1 MASRVRQLIGMP
13 SMTCVPDVVTSRPG
27 TCSRRNAPA
36 ITERAAF
43 PVHSVTMWR
52 SLIRPYPFGAGD
64 YRSGRML
71 LVPYTLVLLRHGQSE
86 WNLKNLFT
94 GWVDVDLTEQGRDEA
109 RRGGRDLEQAGVR
122 PDILHTSL
130 QLRAI

>member
-13 SMTCVPDVVTSRPG
+13 SMTCVPEVVTRRPG
-27 TCSRRNAPA
+27 TCSRKNAPA

-43 PVHSVTMWR
+43 PVHKVTTWQSVISDNPCR
-52 SLIRPYPFGAGD
+52 RRH

-71 LVPYTLVLLRHGQSE
+71 LVPFTLILLRHGQSE

-109 RRGGRDLEQAGVR
+109 RRGGRDL
-122 PDILHTSL
+122 SS
-130 QLRAI
+130 

>member
-1 MASRVRQLIGMP
+1 MGKPSEAMASRVRQLIGIP
-13 SMTCVPDVVTSRPG
+13 SITCVPEVVTSSSG

-52 SLIRPYPFGAGD
+52 SLIGRYPFGAGH
-64 YRSGRML
+64 YRSGRMP

-86 WNLKNLFT
+86 WNRKNLFT
-94 GWVDVDLTEQGRDEA
+94 GWVDVDLTDMGRD
-109 RRGGRDLEQAGVR
+109 
-122 PDILHTSL
+122 
-130 QLRAI
+130 